1 VADAPKGIGDQLLDL
16 GCRQGALVDAPA
28 RVLWLCGSAGSWEL
42 GDESPPDAKLVVA
55 SQDCDIKAR
64 DATEPFVEAL
74 VVTRTTDRGQ
84 IHHAKKGNSA
94 RRFLLQEDGDA
105 GLIAD
110 GRRRVLIEKGSL
122 LSARFTAAFAP
133 DDKQSRR
140 RFAEWLGGRYSRSAI
155 PEQYVRAVHKPVV
168 LAIERAN
175 AETRRRVD
183 EVDEVLFRV
192 VKRAEL
198 LIVEFVLLRDDGDMD
213 PEDEAE
219 LTGWL
224 EEVTMESGLVADV
237 RVAFRT
243 PATLS
248 LHDYTELTR
257 LELDHFSAE

>member
-1 VADAPKGIGDQLLDL
+1 VADAANAVGDQLLDR

-28 RVLWLCGSAGSWEL
+28 RLVWLRGGATSWDL
-42 GDESPPDAKLVVA
+42 GDERLPDAKLVVA

-64 DATEPFVEAL
+64 EATEPFVEAL

-84 IHHAKKGNSA
+84 LHEAKKGNSA
-94 RRFLLQEDGDA
+94 RRFLLKMDGEA

-110 GRRRVLIEKGSL
+110 GRRRALIEKRSL
-122 LSARFTAAFAP
+122 LAVQFNPAFAP
-133 DDKQSRR
+133 EDGQSRR

-155 PEQYVRAVHKPVV
+155 PEASVQAVQKPVV
-168 LAIERAN
+168 RALEKAD
-175 AETRRRVD
+175 AETRRRLD

-192 VKRAEL
+192 LKRASL
-198 LIVEFVLLRDDGDMD
+198 LVVDFVLLTDGAEMD

-224 EEVTMESGLVADV
+224 DEVIAESGLVTEI

-243 PATLS
+243 PAALT

-257 LELDHFSAE
+257 LELDHFSSE